1 MTNNGKRPRRRYDDK
16 FRASAVVMLEA
27 AGYPDKEGALM
38 TVARHLGM
46 PHNTLR
52 NWYHAER
59 NPPPSELRQ
68 DIKKSLSEMLED
80 IAYKLIEAMP
90 GKVLDASLQQTAT
103 SMAIAIDKMQLLS
116 GKPTDIVENRGNPLD
131 KLRSRLN
138 SIVTAEGQRN
148 GTNGTNGH
156 GSGEAPI

>member
-1 MTNNGKRPRRRYDDK
+1 MSQNNKRPRRRYDDK

-27 AGYPDKEGALM
+27 AGYPGKEGALM
-38 TVARHLGM
+38 EVSRHLGM

-52 NWYHAER
+52 NWYHEKH
-59 NPPPSELRQ
+59 NPAPSELRQ
-68 DIKKSLSEMLED
+68 ESKKSLSDMLED

-103 SMAIAIDKMQLLS
+103 SMAIAIDKMQLLT
-116 GKPTDIVENRGNPLD
+116 GKPTGIIENRENPLD

-138 SIVTAEGQRN
+138 SIVVAEGQRI
-148 GTNGTNGH
+148 GPNGTNGH
-156 GSGEAPI
+156 GSGKAPI